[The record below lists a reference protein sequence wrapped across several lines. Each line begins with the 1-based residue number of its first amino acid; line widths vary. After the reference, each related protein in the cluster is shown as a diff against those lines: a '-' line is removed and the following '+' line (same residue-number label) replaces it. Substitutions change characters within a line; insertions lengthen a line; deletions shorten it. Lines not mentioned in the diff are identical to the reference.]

1 MNENNKRR
9 LIAKKD
15 AAHLLGLK
23 TTNSI
28 SLMINE
34 GILNSYEKEGSQRK
48 WLDYDEVFNLP
59 KKLPRPLPDEYF
71 PKLKVNERWEKNK
84 KDK

>member
-1 MNENNKRR
+1 MKEKNGRR

-15 AAHLLGLK
+15 AANLLGLK
-23 TTNSI
+23 TTQHI
-28 SLMINE
+28 SLMIKE
-34 GILNSYEKEGSQRK
+34 EILNTYEKEGSQRK

-59 KKLPRPLPDEYF
+59 KKLPKPLPDEYF

>member
-9 LIAKKD
+9 LIAIKD
-15 AAHLLGLK
+15 AADLLGLK

>member
-1 MNENNKRR
+1 MKENNRRR
-9 LIAKKD
+9 LITKKD

-23 TTNSI
+23 TTQHI
-28 SLMINE
+28 SLMIKD
-34 GILNSYEKEGSQRK
+34 GFLNSYEKEGSQRK

-71 PKLKVNERWEKNK
+71 PKLKVNERWEKK
-84 KDK
+84 KKEK

>member
-1 MNENNKRR
+1 MKENNKR
-9 LIAKKD
+9 LISKKD

-59 KKLPRPLPDEYF
+59 KKLPIPLPDEYF

-84 KDK
+84 KDH

>member
-1 MNENNKRR
+1 VEEKKKQR
-9 LIAKKD
+9 LITKKD

-23 TTNSI
+23 TTQHI
-28 SLMINE
+28 SLMIKD
-34 GILNSYEKEGSQRK
+34 GFLNSYEKEGSQRK
-48 WLDYDEVFNLP
+48 WLDYDEVFTLP

-84 KDK
+84 KDQ

>member
-1 MNENNKRR
+1 MKEKNKRR

-28 SLMINE
+28 SLINKE
-34 GILNSYEKEGSQRK
+34 GILNSYEKEGSQRR

-59 KKLPRPLPDEYF
+59 IKLPRPLPDEYF
-71 PKLKVNERWEKNK
+71 PKLKVNERWENNK

>member
-71 PKLKVNERWEKNK
+71 PKLKVNERWERNK
-84 KDK
+84 KGK